1 MTRDSLLPVVRVA
14 CGVPGPSGRGSLLDG
29 SLSTSGFVVREPAL
43 TLG

>member
-14 CGVPGPSGRGSLLDG
+14 CGVQGSPFGDSLLDG
-29 SLSTSGFVVREPAL
+29 SSSTSGFVVREPTL